1 MLIGDIGCW
10 GRELACAVLSK
21 DFGLE
26 VVLPT
31 DRLVPMVPQR
41 LNYIHWLE
49 DLLEEKREGVE
60 GGGREGETNDVYGI
74 DIGEGRGVRQC
85 LTRSRGVATST
96 LTCRD
101 GSLLYLPSARHRH
114 EQLAVLGN

>member
-1 MLIGDIGCW
+1 MLIGVIVFR

-26 VVLPT
+26 VVLPA

-49 DLLEEKREGVE
+49 GLLEEEREGAE
-60 GGGREGETNDVYGI
+60 GGGREGETKNVYGI

-85 LTRSRGVATST
+85 QTRGVATST

-101 GSLLYLPSARHRH
+101 RSVLYLPFARHRH

>member
-1 MLIGDIGCW
+1 MYYTDWCC

-26 VVLPT
+26 VVLPA

-49 DLLEEKREGVE
+49 DLLEEEREGVE
-60 GGGREGETNDVYGI
+60 GGGRGGGETRNVYGI
-74 DIGEGRGVRQC
+74 DIGEG
-85 LTRSRGVATST
+85 S
-96 LTCRD
+96 
-101 GSLLYLPSARHRH
+101 
-114 EQLAVLGN
+114 E